1 MNTAETIAIV
11 LGSLSGVLLMVFLYF
26 YFRNR
31 NKVSSRNPDMRQ
43 GTSRQ
48 GMNLMNEIDRL
59 RQENSRLRGE
69 NRSQGNYGSYKDE
82 SFGEYGYN
90 SVERP
95 TDMTGAVPSFDD
107 GYQDYD
113 RYSPPPF

>member
-59 RQENSRLRGE
+59 TEENRRLRGE
-69 NRSQGNYGSYKDE
+69 NRRQGNYGSYKDE
-82 SFGEYGYN
+82 PFGEYGYN

-95 TDMTGAVPSFDD
+95 PDMTGAVPSFDD